1 MVSGFT
7 ASSDFESPSCIF
19 GGSALGCTG
28 DVKSPF
34 LVVSLGELPMIE
46 FDSGQRGSR
55 ERVQYD
61 DVIRSAIGLEIPRGV
76 PSIVP

>member
-1 MVSGFT
+1 
-7 ASSDFESPSCIF
+7 
-19 GGSALGCTG
+19 
-28 DVKSPF
+28 
-34 LVVSLGELPMIE
+34 MIE